1 MIRNI
6 IFDIGNVLVDFCW
19 RDHIRSCGY
28 TGETAGRL
36 GSAMM
41 QSAAWREMDRGVWPE
56 EEVLAAF
63 IRNDPALEKE
73 IRRVY
78 ENLGTLIRE
87 YPGTRRWIRELKDRG
102 YRVFY
107 LSNFPAKVERDAGD
121 KMSFLAEMDG
131 GLLSHRVKKIKPDSG
146 IYLLLLEQY
155 GLKAEESVF
164 LDDSP
169 ANVETARKLG
179 MQGIAVRDQAQAEE
193 ELKRLLEEQT
203 E

>member
-36 GSAMM
+36 GAAMM

-87 YPGTRRWIRELKDRG
+87 
-102 YRVFY
+102 
-107 LSNFPAKVERDAGD
+107 
-121 KMSFLAEMDG
+121 
-131 GLLSHRVKKIKPDSG
+131 
-146 IYLLLLEQY
+146 
-155 GLKAEESVF
+155 
-164 LDDSP
+164 
-169 ANVETARKLG
+169 
-179 MQGIAVRDQAQAEE
+179 
-193 ELKRLLEEQT
+193 
-203 E
+203 